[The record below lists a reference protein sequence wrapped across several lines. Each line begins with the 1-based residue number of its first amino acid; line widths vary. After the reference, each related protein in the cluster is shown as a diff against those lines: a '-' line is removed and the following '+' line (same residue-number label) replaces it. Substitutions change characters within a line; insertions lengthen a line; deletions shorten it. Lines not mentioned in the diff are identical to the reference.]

1 MGSDDKYGKI
11 KPLVESNTIKR
22 YSDIFEVA
30 LSKSEVARD
39 LKININRFTKLI
51 ASPGKFKIRQIIRQA
66 ELFGLTLMQMT
77 DLIEREYLNKKESFD
92 CDEKD
97 SRYRQIKTMVKTGKI
112 KRFHDIFEYVPRY
125 VVARDIKKGR
135 SNWGNYGN
143 YTFDQV
149 HTLARLCEVSFMEIF
164 QLLTNP

>member
-30 LSKSEVARD
+30 VTKSEVARD

-51 ASPGKFKIRQIIRQA
+51 ASPGKFKMRQIIRQA
-66 ELFGLTLMQMT
+66 GLFGLTLLQMT
-77 DLIEREYLNKKESFD
+77 DLIEKEYSNKKESFD
-92 CDEKD
+92 DDKKD
-97 SRYRQIKTMVKTGKI
+97 SRYRQIKTMVRTGKI

-135 SNWGNYGN
+135 SNWTNYGN
-143 YTFDQV
+143 YTFDQIRI
-149 HTLARLCEVSFMEIF
+149 LAKLCELSFMDIY
-164 QLLTNP
+164 QLITHP